1 MPSLAQPPNACE
13 RIWAVL
19 AQQLEGEGLAVC
31 VMWAGGAPMVWARQQ
46 TCSDGTRSTPV
57 IEVRGEVRLA
67 HRLQELRSPQTTGA
81 PGASGASEDFRAA
94 NAHVL
99 VDGEPVRL
107 EGVAIAAS
115 GGTPVVVVACTDL
128 DNPTAAAV
136 PTALLQR
143 LALLGQIA
151 QESDRRVDAQADQL
165 REQQAIV
172 DHISDGLLVV
182 DRDGVVKHLNAAA
195 GRILSLVPGQ
205 SVGKRFGEL
214 LDFEPIIAPIL
225 ESGVGYQDRE
235 MIIDSPRRHLHLID
249 TAVPIKDRNGR
260 VVSIV
265 NSFREIQR
273 VRKVADR
280 LNGSHA
286 RYTFANLIGNS
297 NAMVRA
303 VDEAKKAARG
313 FANVMLQG
321 ESGVGKEVF
330 AQAIHNASERA
341 DGPFIAINCAA
352 LPRELIE
359 SELFGYSPGS
369 FTGARKEGRPGKFEA
384 ASGGTVFLDE
394 ISELPIDV
402 QAKLLRVLQ
411 EREVVRLGDTRGIP
425 IDVRL
430 VSASNRDLR
439 AMARI
444 REFREDLY
452 YRCHVIG
459 IHIPALRDRPSDI
472 AVLVNFFVAR
482 YAGLLSRP
490 VFGFSAAAL
499 ERLHSYN
506 WPGNVRELE
515 NTIERIVNLTEHELI
530 EISDLPDELQDW
542 RNPSVAGD
550 AAPPVRPRSLHEV
563 EREAIAAMLAHC
575 GFNVTEAARRLGISK
590 PTLYSKVREHGIT
603 LERGSRPE

>member
-1 MPSLAQPPNACE
+1 
-13 RIWAVL
+13 
-19 AQQLEGEGLAVC
+19 
-31 VMWAGGAPMVWARQQ
+31 MWAGGKPLVWARPNSEAQ
-46 TCSDGTRSTPV
+46 GTAGTDKMARAPIV
-57 IEVRGEVRLA
+57 EWI
-67 HRLQELRSPQTTGA
+67 GA
-81 PGASGASEDFRAA
+81 PAVGEPLEDAKADADADADEDACFGIPADIAFFAA
-94 NAHVL
+94 KAGVS
-99 VDGEPVRL
+99 VDGRAL
-107 EGVAIAAS
+107 SLAGVAAAS
-115 GGTPVVVVACTDL
+115 PGQPAVVVAGCNDL
-128 DNPTAAAV
+128 SGDWPV
-136 PTALLQR
+136 DVGLFKR

-151 QESDRRVDAQADQL
+151 QESDRLVDSQAEQL

-182 DRDGVVKHLNAAA
+182 DREGVVKHLNAAA
-195 GRILSLVPGQ
+195 GRILSLHPSQ
-205 SVGKRFGEL
+205 SIGKRFGEL

-235 MIIDSPRRHLHLID
+235 LIIDSPRRHLHLID
-249 TAVPIKDRNGR
+249 TAVPIKDRSGR

-273 VRKVADR
+273 ARKVADR
-280 LNGSHA
+280 FNGSHA
-286 RYTFANLIGNS
+286 RYTFANLVGNS
-297 NAMVRA
+297 EALARA
-303 VDEAKKAARG
+303 VDAARKAARG

-369 FTGARKEGRPGKFEA
+369 FTGARKDGRPGKFEA
-384 ASGGTVFLDE
+384 ASGGTIFLDE

-411 EREVVRLGDTRGIP
+411 EREVVRLGDARGIP

-430 VSASNRDLR
+430 ISASNRDLR
-439 AMARI
+439 AMSRV

-459 IHIPALRDRPSDI
+459 INIPPLRDRPSDI
-472 AVLVNFFVAR
+472 PVLVNFFVAR
-482 YAGLLSRP
+482 YAGLLKKG
-490 VFGFSAAAL
+490 VFGFSPEAL
-499 ERLHSYN
+499 ARLHSYN

-515 NTIERIVNLTEHELI
+515 NTIERIVNLTEHELVDL
-530 EISDLPDELQDW
+530 SDLPDELQDW
-542 RNPSVAGD
+542 RGPVVA
-550 AAPPVRPRSLHEV
+550 AAGIERPKPRSLHEV
-563 EREAIAAMLAHC
+563 EREAIAAMLDHC
-575 GFNVTEAARRLGISK
+575 GFNVTDAARRLGISK

-603 LERGSRPE
+603 LERGSKPD

>member
-1 MPSLAQPPNACE
+1 MTSPSSFSNLPSASSVSE
-13 RIWAVL
+13 RVWSFL
-19 AQQLEGEGLAVC
+19 AQQFEAHGLEVC
-31 VMWAGGAPMVWARQQ
+31 VMWAGASPMTWVLTGPDGQQRELVLEGAVDTVPA
-46 TCSDGTRSTPV
+46 DAAEPG
-57 IEVRGEVRLA
+57 GFHLA
-67 HRLQELRSPQTTGA
+67 SVPARLQGVPVLLTGVSI
-81 PGASGASEDFRAA
+81 PASGQPPVM
-94 NAHVL
+94 VL
-99 VDGEPVRL
+99 GHAPALQAGQLVPVFVRM
-107 EGVAIAAS
+107 A
-115 GGTPVVVVACTDL
+115 
-128 DNPTAAAV
+128 
-136 PTALLQR
+136 R
-143 LALLGQIA
+143 LGQIA
-151 QESDRRVDAQADQL
+151 QESDGRVDAQAHQL

-182 DRDGVVKHLNAAA
+182 DREGVVKHLNAAA
-195 GRILSLVPGQ
+195 GRILSLVPAQ
-205 SVGKRFGEL
+205 SVGRKFSEL

-225 ESGVGYQDRE
+225 ASGVGYQDRE
-235 MIIDSPRRHLHLID
+235 LIIDSPQRHLHLID
-249 TAVPIKDRNGR
+249 TAVPIKDRSGR

-280 LNGSHA
+280 FNGSHA
-286 RYTFANLIGNS
+286 RYTFDNLIGNS
-297 NAMVRA
+297 QALVRA
-303 VDEAKKAARG
+303 IDAAQKAARG
-313 FANVMLQG
+313 FANVMLTG

-359 SELFGYSPGS
+359 SELFGYASGS

-384 ASGGTVFLDE
+384 ASGGTIFLDE

-411 EREVVRLGDTRGIP
+411 EREVVRLGETRGIP

-430 VSASNRDLR
+430 MSASNRDLR
-439 AMARI
+439 AMSRV

-459 IHIPALRDRPSDI
+459 INIPALRDRPSDI
-472 AVLVNFFVAR
+472 PVLANLFVAR
-482 YAGLLSRP
+482 YAGVLKKD
-490 VFGFSAAAL
+490 VFGFSPAAL
-499 ERLHSYN
+499 ERLCSYN

-515 NTIERIVNLTEHELI
+515 NAVERIVNLTEHELI

-542 RNPSVAGD
+542 RMPATQAGS
-550 AAPPVRPRSLHEV
+550 AVKTLPRSLHEV
-563 EREAIAAMLAHC
+563 EREAILVMLTHC
-575 GFNVTEAARRLGISK
+575 AFNVTEAARRLGISK

-603 LERGSRPE
+603 LERGARPE